1 MAKIILFLL
10 ISKLIFKL
18 YIRVMK
24 VQLWSLGKDHES
36 YVQEGIAQFQQRLSH
51 YCDFEIRLLQLP
63 KKARNE
69 APSETLRAEAQLVL
83 SQLPQNDWLIA
94 LDERG
99 KQLDSPGWA
108 RMLQQQQ
115 LSSTRRTIFLIGGA
129 YGLDDSIR
137 ERSNQLLG
145 LSQLTFPHQLVRL
158 IVCEQLYRAFS
169 ILRNEKYH
177 HQ

>member
-18 YIRVMK
+18 YTRLMK
-24 VQLWSLGKDHES
+24 VQLWSLGKEHES
-36 YVQEGIAQFQQRLSH
+36 YVQEGIAQFQQRLIH
-51 YCDFEIRLLQLP
+51 YCDFEICLLQLP
-63 KKARNE
+63 KKAVR
-69 APSETLRAEAQLVL
+69 ASRSETLRAEAQLVL
-83 SQLPQNDWLIA
+83 SQLQENDWLIA
-94 LDERG
+94 LDEHG

-108 RMLQQQQ
+108 RVLEQQQ

-137 ERSNQLLG
+137 DRSNQLLG
-145 LSQLTFPHQLVRL
+145 LSLLTLPHQLVRL